1 MTEEDNDVLWKPGEE
16 GGWLSGDD
24 ALPFILT
31 HSLVALCM
39 GISRSV
45 EGMDRLMSVP
55 LKISERRH
63 HSSVRVCI
71 VAYLF
76 KIN

>member
-1 MTEEDNDVLWKPGEE
+1 MCCGNQERK
-16 GGWLSGDD
+16 GGVAFWRRCPSLHPNPFLSG
-24 ALPFILT
+24 
-31 HSLVALCM
+31 LCM

-45 EGMDRLMSVP
+45 EGMDCLMSVP